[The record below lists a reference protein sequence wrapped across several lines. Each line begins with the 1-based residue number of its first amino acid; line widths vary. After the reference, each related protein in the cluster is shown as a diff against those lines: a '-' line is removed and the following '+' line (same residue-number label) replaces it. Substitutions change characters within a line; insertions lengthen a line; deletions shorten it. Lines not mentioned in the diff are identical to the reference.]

1 MNGLGALGYKVF
13 CFATQR
19 TSIVLLSLLSLIVV
33 SLMSSGC
40 AFNPAPVSQRPQPPS
55 ERVTYHVVSPGDT
68 LFAIA
73 WRYEKDVVALAQ
85 SNGLA
90 PPYQIVPGQRLT
102 LDTTDLKPV
111 SRTQPE
117 SVQAKSASAK
127 PGQNNNK
134 SGSKSPGSRKITQ
147 PDKKPEATRKTS
159 SSKTTVSSGSQKLP
173 KGEVSWRWPV
183 KGAVSRQ
190 YDTSKVFKGINIQS
204 LPGRAVTAA
213 ASGVVVYAG
222 SGLRGYGKLIIIKHS
237 DIYLSAY
244 AHNRALS
251 IKEGDAV
258 KSGQQIS
265 TVGGDANNRGRLY
278 FELRKNGKPV
288 DPMRLLPRQ

>member
-1 MNGLGALGYKVF
+1 MNGLGGLGYKMLY
-13 CFATQR
+13 FATQR
-19 TSIVLLSLLSLIVV
+19 FSVVLLTLVLLIMAY
-33 SLMSSGC
+33 LMSSGC
-40 AFNPAPVSQRPQPPS
+40 AFNPAPVSKRPQPPS

-73 WRYEKDVVALAQ
+73 WRYEKDVAALAQ

-102 LDTTDLKPV
+102 LDTTSLKPV
-111 SRTQPE
+111 PRSQPA
-117 SVQAKSASAK
+117 SARAKSGSVK
-127 PGQNNNK
+127 LTQNNNK
-134 SGSKSPGSRKITQ
+134 SGSRKNTQ
-147 PDKKPEATRKTS
+147 LDKKHQATRKTS
-159 SSKTTVSSGSQKLP
+159 SSKTSASVGSQKLP

-213 ASGVVVYAG
+213 ASGIVVYAG
-222 SGLRGYGKLIIIKHS
+222 SGLRGYGKLIILKHS

-251 IKEGDAV
+251 IKEGDVV
-258 KSGQQIS
+258 KAGEQIS
-265 TVGGDANNRGRLY
+265 TVGGDPNNRGRLY

-288 DPMRLLPRQ
+288 DPMRL

>member
-1 MNGLGALGYKVF
+1 MNSMGVLGYKVF
-13 CFATQR
+13 YFTAHR
-19 TSIVLLSLLSLIVV
+19 FPAVVLTLYFLIVI
-33 SLMSSGC
+33 LLLSSGC

-73 WRYEKDVVALAQ
+73 WRYEKDVATLAR

-90 PPYQIVPGQRLT
+90 PPYAIVPGQRLT
-102 LDTTDLKPV
+102 LDTTGANPV
-111 SRTQPE
+111 ARSR
-117 SVQAKSASAK
+117 SISAHKKSASATPRQK
-127 PGQNNNK
+127 VIK
-134 SGSKSPGSRKITQ
+134 SGAGSSGSSTKTEI
-147 PDKKPEATRKTS
+147 DKKPQTTTKTS
-159 SSKTTVSSGSQKLP
+159 SSNASVSVSSHRLP
-173 KGEVSWRWPV
+173 KGEVTWRWPL

-190 YDTSKVFKGINIQS
+190 YDTSKVFKGINIQA

-213 ASGVVVYAG
+213 ANGVVVYAG
-222 SGLRGYGKLIIIKHS
+222 SGLRGYGKLIILKHS

-244 AHNRALS
+244 AHNS
-251 IKEGDAV
+251 VISVKEGDVVNA
-258 KSGQQIS
+258 GQKIS